1 MAKKNNTPR
10 KIAFRQTN
18 LIKIIIG
25 KFIDKTRNLNLK
37 SYIPWFVKFRKS
49 SWRNMINWQ
58 WYKISHRYNFWLEVH
73 SFYLLFVYMHYLAL
87 KRVWGRLSC
96 SDHAICLIDSC
107 LKIKWKDYHMSVP
120 ACFIENLIFKAI

>member
-1 MAKKNNTPR
+1 MTNRLMAMYNLDGKKKHNRPR

-37 SYIPWFVKFRKS
+37 SYIPWFVKFSKS

-58 WYKISHRYNFWLEVH
+58 WYKIWRRYNFWLEVH

-96 SDHAICLIDSC
+96 
-107 LKIKWKDYHMSVP
+107 
-120 ACFIENLIFKAI
+120 